1 MAQEL
6 RADPDELIALAAA
19 ALTAAATVG
28 EHYRSGLREL
38 TLPADA
44 FGDPAGAAALAELA
58 AAVGAQ
64 AQAAVAAHVEV
75 LEEDA
80 DALLQTAFA
89 YREADRA
96 SMQTVGN
103 ARRVAL

>member
-1 MAQEL
+1 MGQQL
-6 RADPDELIALAAA
+6 RADPDQLITLAAA
-19 ALTAAATVG
+19 CLDAAATIG

-44 FGDPAGAAALAELA
+44 FGNTAASAGLASAA
-58 AAVGAQ
+58 AAVGAN
-64 AQAAVAAHVEV
+64 AQPAVAGHVEI

-96 SMQTVGN
+96 AAQTTGDS
-103 ARRVAL
+103 RRAGL